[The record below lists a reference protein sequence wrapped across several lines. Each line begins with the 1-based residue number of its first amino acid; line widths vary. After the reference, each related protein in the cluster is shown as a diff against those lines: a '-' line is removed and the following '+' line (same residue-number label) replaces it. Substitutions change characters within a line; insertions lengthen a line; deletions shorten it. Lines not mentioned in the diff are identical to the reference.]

1 MKIVQARSEAIN
13 NWVWS
18 TFASTQIASQ
28 CTKPMS
34 AYLCQPLVSRSL
46 VVNAGAIV
54 VQEAEFRVYATLASN
69 TDPQHTA
76 QQFTT
81 LPSKPSQPCS
91 ALLAQHCSTPLKPSA
106 QQLGCIIF
114 TLLSSSSKSP
124 TLWSS
129 TVASMV
135 HIPNEPL
142 SNIPCLGP

>member
-18 TFASTQIASQ
+18 TFASTQ

-34 AYLCQPLVSRSL
+34 TYLCQPLVSRSL

>member
-18 TFASTQIASQ
+18 TFASTQ

-46 VVNAGAIV
+46 VVNAGTIV

-81 LPSKPSQPCS
+81 LPSKRSQPCS

>member
-18 TFASTQIASQ
+18 TFASTQ

-46 VVNAGAIV
+46 VVNAGTIV
-54 VQEAEFRVYATLASN
+54 VHEAEFRVYATLASN

-114 TLLSSSSKSP
+114 TLLPVPRAPHCGRARSH
-124 TLWSS
+124 LWSTFQTS
-129 TVASMV
+129 PSPISPV
-135 HIPNEPL
+135 
-142 SNIPCLGP
+142 